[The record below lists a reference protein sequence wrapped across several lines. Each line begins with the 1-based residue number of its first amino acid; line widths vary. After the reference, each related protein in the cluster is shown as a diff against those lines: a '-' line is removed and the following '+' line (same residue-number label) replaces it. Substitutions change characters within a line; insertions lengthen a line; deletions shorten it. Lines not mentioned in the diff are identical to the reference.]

1 MKVLH
6 VFTILSTAESFF
18 DGQFK
23 FLTENGQDIW
33 VVSSSN
39 EDDNFTN
46 RNKITYR
53 QINITRRISPFADI
67 KTIRELVS
75 LIRREKFDAVVG
87 HTPKGAMVAMFAARL
102 AGVRIRVYYRHGLI
116 YTTATGFKR
125 LILKTV
131 ERLTAACASRVVNV
145 SNSLSD
151 LAVRDHLNS
160 DRKQTVIGAGTCG
173 GIDAVGV
180 FNPSLVDCESINALR
195 DKLGIA
201 TDDFVAGFCGRICK
215 EKGIRELIDGF
226 KIFHKDNPK
235 SKLLLVGGYD
245 ARDILPDEYKSQI
258 DENPAI
264 ITTGRIDKSDL
275 PAYYSLMDVFM
286 FPSYRE
292 GFGMCVIEA
301 AAMGVPAL
309 VSRSHGCVDSI
320 REHITGEYI
329 DISPE
334 GIARGLAQMT
344 ASDNLRA
351 YSSEC
356 RDHVLKN
363 YDFSVM
369 WPLILDLYSRN
380 FQ

>member
-39 EDDNFTN
+39 EDDWFTN

-116 YTTATGFKR
+116 YTTAGGLKR
-125 LILKTV
+125 LILKAV

-180 FNPSLVDCESINALR
+180 FNPSLVDGESINALR
-195 DKLGIA
+195 DRLGIA
-201 TDDFVAGFCGRICK
+201 TDDFVAGFCGRICT

-235 SKLLLVGGYD
+235 SKLLLVGEYD

-258 DENPAI
+258 HENHAI
-264 ITTGRIDKSDL
+264 IATGRIERSDL
-275 PAYYSLMDVFM
+275 PAYYSLMHVFM

-329 DISPE
+329 DISPD
-334 GIARGLAQMT
+334 GIARGLALMT
-344 ASDNLRA
+344 VSDNLRA
-351 YSSEC
+351 YSSKC

-363 YDFSVM
+363 YDISVM

>member
-6 VFTILSTAESFF
+6 VVTILSTAESFF
-18 DGQFK
+18 DGQLR
-23 FLTENGQDIW
+23 FLTENGQEIW

-39 EDDNFTN
+39 EDDGFTN
-46 RNKITYR
+46 RNKIPYK

-116 YTTATGFKR
+116 YTTARGLKR
-125 LILKTV
+125 LILKAV

-180 FNPSLVDCESINALR
+180 FNPSPVDCESINALR

-235 SKLLLVGGYD
+235 SKLLLVGEYD

-258 DENPAI
+258 HENPAI
-264 ITTGRIDKSDL
+264 IATGRIERSDL
-275 PAYYSLMDVFM
+275 PAYYSPPLSPLPDK
-286 FPSYRE
+286 PDNPLSY
-292 GFGMCVIEA
+292 
-301 AAMGVPAL
+301 P
-309 VSRSHGCVDSI
+309 
-320 REHITGEYI
+320 
-329 DISPE
+329 
-334 GIARGLAQMT
+334 
-344 ASDNLRA
+344 
-351 YSSEC
+351 
-356 RDHVLKN
+356 
-363 YDFSVM
+363 
-369 WPLILDLYSRN
+369 
-380 FQ
+380 